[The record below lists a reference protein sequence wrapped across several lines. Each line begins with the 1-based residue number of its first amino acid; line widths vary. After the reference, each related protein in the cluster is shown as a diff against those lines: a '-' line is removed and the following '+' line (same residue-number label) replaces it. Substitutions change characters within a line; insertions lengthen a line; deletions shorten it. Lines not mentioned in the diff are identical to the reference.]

1 MVRAILPGGQRLAAA
16 GTAQR
21 RPDQGPVEPMHTE
34 HAGTTVSDRGPYSI
48 PPASALIAFES
59 AAHYGNFSRAAAEL
73 GTTQSV
79 ISRHMARLETQ
90 LRARLFERS
99 RTGVRLTEPGRLFRD
114 AVHVGL
120 GALRAGAADAASLSG
135 EARPEVAIACAD
147 EVSHLFLMP
156 RYQALREALGEHVR
170 LRIQVHSPAMGHV
183 PPRPPADVVLAWDA
197 GISTPGDRVV
207 VAREALRPFCSPG
220 YAAEHAETLSGPVAG
235 WGGLTFLA
243 FARPGEGASSWKRWF
258 AASGRPAS
266 RQCYEEF
273 DIHLYALE
281 AAVAGRGLVLGWRH
295 LIGRYVE
302 SGALVALGDGF
313 VETARCFTAALTP
326 EGRQRPQ
333 ARACLGFFDGTM

>member
-1 MVRAILPGGQRLAAA
+1 
-16 GTAQR
+16 
-21 RPDQGPVEPMHTE
+21 
-34 HAGTTVSDRGPYSI
+34 
-48 PPASALIAFES
+48 
-59 AAHYGNFSRAAAEL
+59 
-73 GTTQSV
+73 
-79 ISRHMARLETQ
+79 
-90 LRARLFERS
+90 
-99 RTGVRLTEPGRLFRD
+99 
-114 AVHVGL
+114 
-120 GALRAGAADAASLSG
+120 
-135 EARPEVAIACAD
+135 
-147 EVSHLFLMP
+147 
-156 RYQALREALGEHVR
+156 
-170 LRIQVHSPAMGHV
+170 MGHV
-183 PPRPPADVVLAWDA
+183 SPRPPADVVLAWDA

-243 FARPGEGASSWKRWF
+243 FARPGEGPSSWKRWF

-281 AAVAGRGLVLGWRH
+281 AAVAGGGLVLGWRH

-326 EGRQRPQ
+326 EGRQRPL